1 MSIGQVVFAK
11 CGRDK
16 GKAFVV
22 INVQEEYL
30 YLVDGILRT
39 LNKPKK
45 KKVKHVRPVNHIV
58 NLEVAG
64 RALQDADIRK
74 ELKAF
79 ATRLMPQ
86 QNAAAFIREGG
97 RSRCQKTM

>member
-22 INVQEEYL
+22 INVQDEYL
-30 YLVDGILRT
+30 YLVDGKLRT
-39 LNKPKK
+39 LDKPKK
-45 KKVKHVRPVNHIV
+45 KKAKHVQPTNYIA
-58 NLEVAG
+58 NLNVLG

-74 ELKAF
+74 ELKAIV
-79 ATRLMPQ
+79 TKSVML
-86 QNAAAFIREGG
+86 
-97 RSRCQKTM
+97 

>member
-22 INVQEEYL
+22 INVRDEYL
-30 YLVDGILRT
+30 YLVDGNLRT
-39 LNKPKK
+39 LDKPKK
-45 KKVKHVRPVNHIV
+45 KKVKHVQPTNYIANINVV
-58 NLEVAG
+58 G

-79 ATRLMPQ
+79 AAKPG
-86 QNAAAFIREGG
+86 FVYEGG

>member
-1 MSIGQVVFAK
+1 MANLIFLHYEVEMIVQTNAVVKGQVVFTK

-22 INVQEEYL
+22 INAQDEYL
-30 YLVDGILRT
+30 YLVDGKLRT

-45 KKVKHVRPVNHIV
+45 KKAKHVQPVNYIAS
-58 NLEVAG
+58 LEIDG

-79 ATRLMPQ
+79 KPL
-86 QNAAAFIREGG
+86 I
-97 RSRCQKTM
+97 S